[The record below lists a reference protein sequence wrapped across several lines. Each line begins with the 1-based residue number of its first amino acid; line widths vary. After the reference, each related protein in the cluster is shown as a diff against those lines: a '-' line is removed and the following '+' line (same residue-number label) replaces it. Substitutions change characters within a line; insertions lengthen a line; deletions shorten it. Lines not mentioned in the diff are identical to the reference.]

1 MYSDTDPWGKTQ
13 CQSCKTYSASGDVS
27 QEEYEKVKK
36 YLINPVEC
44 QEASLEKPSTLDV
57 EVTVPEDVKVLKDL
71 SI

>member
-1 MYSDTDPWGKTQ
+1 MSKLQ
-13 CQSCKTYSASGDVS
+13 TYSASGDVS

-57 EVTVPEDVKVLKDL
+57 EVTVPRM
-71 SI
+71 